1 MGFLKKITRPIS
13 RVLDKIVPNEIK
25 PALPFLAAAAPFMA
39 PGLMSLGGN
48 TMLSRALI
56 SGGLNLG
63 SQLAQEGSEG
73 DFDALSLA
81 MASGIG
87 ALSAPGTQPTTVR
100 GDLRVPSSIGPGNAV
115 AGSIDPGIA
124 TETIRTTTLPGFG
137 AERVVSAGTP
147 SAGDYLRSLSDSGG
161 IGDKGLEFLAKGSD
175 KLIGLQEGLAADGI
189 FSKAGAKALSIPFTQ
204 GTMDLSV
211 AENRRFEKQQA
222 IDDALASAE
231 GIADSAA
238 RASAIRNAM
247 TAYGFFTDEE
257 IEDTISSA
265 GYRAGGRVGLKGG
278 GADFGGI
285 PAAIQNIKED
295 EEETITIMTDNGPM
309 EIQKSVYESMPG
321 MFMDTTTSAYGDAGR
336 GRPVPEFADGG
347 IMKAKRGLVNEPG
360 GYAGEMPSI
369 KEIWS
374 KEGEDDPLG
383 TIVKLGLTFRKPI
396 VEIVKAIGV
405 TASVAADLVT
415 GVAKLGYDV
424 TEPIRD
430 VVGDVAGGIYDV
442 GKEMVKGSKDNTRF
456 IQPLY
461 YLQRFGGDKNLTD
474 DETRLLMQKQSVGRK
489 DDELVRELENRVFG
503 FDDAGINQRP
513 EDKEVSETIKFKEKY
528 NFADGGLMNLGGK
541 EMDMR
546 GGGFIPIGKK
556 ERADDVPARLS
567 KNEFVMTAD
576 AVRAAGGGSVNK
588 GAKRMY
594 DLMNNLEARV

>member
-13 RVLDKIVPNEIK
+13 RVLDKVIPNEIK

-87 ALSAPGTQPTTVR
+87 ALSAPG
-100 GDLRVPSSIGPGNAV
+100 
-115 AGSIDPGIA
+115 
-124 TETIRTTTLPGFG
+124 
-137 AERVVSAGTP
+137 SAGGRTIGDSGASYSQVMGGDQLASTGTQ
-147 SAGDYLRSLSDSGG
+147 SAGDILRTKAAGMDSG
-161 IGDKGLEFLAKGSD
+161 ITKSGLEFLGKGSD
-175 KLIGLQEGLAADGI
+175 KLIGLSEGLAADGI

-204 GTMDLSV
+204 GTMDLAV
-211 AENRRFEKQQA
+211 AENRRFNKQQI
-222 IDDALASAE
+222 IDDALGALDDA
-231 GIADSAA
+231 ADDAA
-238 RASAIRNAM
+238 RASAIRLAM
-247 TAYGFFTDEE
+247 QQYGFTEDEITE
-257 IEDTISSA
+257 TIASA
-265 GYRAGGRVGLKGG
+265 GYADGGRVGLSMGG

-336 GRPVPEFADGG
+336 GRPVPEFANGG
-347 IMKAKRGLVNEPG
+347 RINFDNGGFEPFK
-360 GYAGEMPSI
+360 YTSKIPKVF
-369 KEIWS
+369 KEDAFGS
-374 KEGEDDPLG
+374 DPLG
-383 TIVKLGLTFRKPI
+383 QILEMSYAVRAPLIDIIRTVAKTATEATKL
-396 VEIVKAIGV
+396 
-405 TASVAADLVT
+405 AAAAV
-415 GVAKLGYDV
+415 KLGYDV
-424 TEPIRD
+424 TEPVRE

-442 GKEMVKGSKDNTRF
+442 AKKSVQESGDASRF
-456 IQPLY
+456 IQPMY
-461 YLQRFGGDKNLTD
+461 YLERFGPEKNLTD
-474 DETRLLMQKQSVGRK
+474 DETRLKRLKRSIGR
-489 DDELVRELENRVFG
+489 DDRDLIKTIENRIFG
-503 FDDAGINQRP
+503 YDDAGMDQSE
-513 EDKEVSETIKFKEKY
+513 EDKKVSDKIQTKIDER
-528 NFADGGLMNLGGK
+528 NFGFAEGGLMNLGGK